1 MRKNGIAIIIL
12 LILVVWGVY
21 DYTNNNGQQNKQ
33 VSTSGVKVGIA
44 KGNMAPDFNLLSL
57 DEKNVKLSDFTGKK
71 VILNFWGTWC
81 PPCRV
86 EMPHMEKMYNHDGDN
101 VVVLS
106 VNLTQTEKSESDVKA
121 FVEDFGLTFPV
132 VMDTDGDVAST
143 YQISAYPT
151 SYFIDSQGIIREI
164 FKGAIND
171 EMMEKAISKMD

>member
-1 MRKNGIAIIIL
+1 MRKNGIAIILL

-21 DYTNNNGQQNKQ
+21 DYTSNNGQQNKQ
-33 VSTSGVKVGIA
+33 VSTTGAKVGIA
-44 KGNMAPDFNLLSL
+44 KGDMAPDFKLLSL
-57 DEKNVKLSDFTGKK
+57 DKKEVKLSDFVGKK
-71 VILNFWGTWC
+71 VILNFWATWC

-86 EMPHMEKMYNHDGDN
+86 EMPHMEKVYKNDRDN

-106 VNLTQTEKSESDVKA
+106 VNLTQTEKSESDVRA

-132 VMDTDGDVAST
+132 VMDTKGDVSST

-171 EMMEKAISKMD
+171 VIMEKALSKIN